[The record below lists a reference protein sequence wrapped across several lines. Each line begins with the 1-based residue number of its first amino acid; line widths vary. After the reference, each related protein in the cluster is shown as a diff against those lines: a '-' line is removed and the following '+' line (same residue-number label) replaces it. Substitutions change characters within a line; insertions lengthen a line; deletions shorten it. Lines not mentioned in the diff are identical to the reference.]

1 MHSGQALERRQ
12 RSMQE
17 IVGRSRLSVAN
28 PIDNNPIVRFISQHR
43 GMLFPGGAAA
53 LIFVILIPLPTFI
66 LDFLLITNVM
76 ITTLILMTVM
86 YLRRPLELSSFPSM
100 LLALTLFRLVLNT
113 ATTRL
118 ILTQGAEGTDAAGDV
133 IATFGEFV
141 AGNSLAVGVIIFAII
156 TIIQFVVITKGS
168 TRIAEVAARFTLDGM
183 PGKQMAIDADLNAG
197 IIDDREARRRR
208 EEIAAEADFYGA
220 MDGASKFVRGDA
232 IAGLVITFVNVLGG
246 LYVGMFE
253 DGMPLMESLN
263 IYTKLS
269 IGDGLA
275 SQIPAFIISVGAGML
290 VTRSTGRTNMGE
302 EVMGQ
307 LFAKPIALVMSA
319 GFLCMMMFTP
329 LPTFPLITLAT
340 GCGTM
345 AFFLQRQQKD
355 AVTKQAQAKQKETA
369 APPKPESHLGV
380 DALELRIG
388 YGLVKLVDRN
398 RGGDLLDRITSIRK
412 QIAIEMGLVVPPVR
426 IRDNGQLDPNQ
437 YVLHLRGEEIARG
450 EAYPDKLLA
459 IDSGLAS
466 ESLNGLPTK
475 EPAFGLSAWWV
486 EGDQRDFAEQRSY
499 TVVEPTGVLATHLT
513 EIIKRYAAEL
523 LTRSETQKLI
533 DHLKATTPA
542 LVEEVIPNLLRV
554 ADVQAVLQNLL
565 RERVPIRDLE
575 VVLETLGDWA
585 PRSKDVEI
593 LTEYARNALART
605 ICAQYR
611 DTGGKLQCVS
621 MDPATEDLI
630 GGNIQRL
637 EHGSSLLLSPEQQSQ
652 IAVAIRQEV
661 ERATPN
667 TGGATVVLLCSP
679 QVRLWLRRMIEA
691 VLPQTPVIGLNEVVR
706 GVEIQAHGVVGI
718 DR

>member
-1 MHSGQALERRQ
+1 
-12 RSMQE
+12 
-17 IVGRSRLSVAN
+17 
-28 PIDNNPIVRFISQHR
+28 
-43 GMLFPGGAAA
+43 
-53 LIFVILIPLPTFI
+53 
-66 LDFLLITNVM
+66 
-76 ITTLILMTVM
+76 
-86 YLRRPLELSSFPSM
+86 M

-118 ILTQGAEGTDAAGDV
+118 ILTKGSEGTDAAGAV

-208 EEIAAEADFYGA
+208 EEIASEADFYGA

-253 DGMPLMESLN
+253 GGLQLMESLEV
-263 IYTKLS
+263 YTKLS

-290 VTRSTGRTNMGE
+290 VTRSTGKSNMGE
-302 EVMGQ
+302 EVFGQ
-307 LFAKPIALVMSA
+307 LFAKPVAMVMSA
-319 GFLCMMMFTP
+319 AFLSIMLLTP
-329 LPTFPLITLAT
+329 LPKIPLVTLAT

-345 AFFLQRQQKD
+345 AFFLQKQQKQ
-355 AVTKQAQAKQKETA
+355 AVTKQSQAKAREIAQ
-369 APPKPESHLGV
+369 PPKPESHLGV

-412 QIAIEMGLVVPPVR
+412 QIAIEMGLIVPPVR

-437 YVLHLRGEEIARG
+437 YVLMLRGEEIARG

-459 IDSGLAS
+459 IDNGLAS
-466 ESLNGLPTK
+466 EVLNGLPTK

-486 EGDQRDFAEQRSY
+486 DVDQRDTAEQRSY

-523 LTRSETQKLI
+523 LTRGETQKLI
-533 DHLKATTPA
+533 DHLKSTNAG

-554 ADVQAVLQNLL
+554 ADVQAVLQSLL
-565 RERVPIRDLE
+565 RERVPVRDLE
-575 VVLETLGDWA
+575 VILETLGDWA
-585 PRSKDVEI
+585 PRSKDVEV
-593 LTEYARNALART
+593 LTEYVRNALART

-611 DTGGKLQCVS
+611 DPVGKLHCVS
-621 MDPATEDLI
+621 IDPMTEDLI
-630 GGNIQRL
+630 QGNIQRL
-637 EHGSSLLLSPEQQSQ
+637 ELGSSLTLPPEQQSQ
-652 IAVAIRQEV
+652 IAVAMRKEV
-661 ERATPN
+661 ERATPSV
-667 TGGATVVLLCSP
+667 GGAPLVVLCSP
-679 QVRLWLRRMIEA
+679 QVRMWLRRMIES
-691 VLPQTPVIGLNEVVR
+691 VLPQTPVIALNEVVR